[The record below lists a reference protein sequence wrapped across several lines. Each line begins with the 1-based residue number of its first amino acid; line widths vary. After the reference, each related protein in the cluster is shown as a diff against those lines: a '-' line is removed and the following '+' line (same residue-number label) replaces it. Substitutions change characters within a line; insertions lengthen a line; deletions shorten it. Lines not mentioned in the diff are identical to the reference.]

1 MCFADVRGFFIF
13 LSLRKSARSAGKQFK
28 TKTMFG
34 KLGDMMGKLQ
44 EMKQKADEIKL
55 KLDSTI
61 INVEGAGGDIKIAI
75 TGNREI
81 KSLSIAPGLQHGNTE
96 ELEEQLLVTLNKAL
110 LKANELND
118 NEMKS
123 VAGGLLPGM

>member
-1 MCFADVRGFFIF
+1 M
-13 LSLRKSARSAGKQFK
+13 LGKF
-28 TKTMFG
+28 
-34 KLGDMMGKLQ
+34 GDMMGKLQ

-55 KLDSTI
+55 KLDSTV

-81 KSLSIAPGLQHGNTE
+81 KSLTISAALQHGDKE
-96 ELEEQLLVTLNKAL
+96 ELEEQLTVTLNKAL
-110 LKANELND
+110 LKANELNE

-123 VAGGLLPGM
+123 VASGMLPGM

>member
-1 MCFADVRGFFIF
+1 
-13 LSLRKSARSAGKQFK
+13 
-28 TKTMFG
+28 MFG

-44 EMKQKADEIKL
+44 EMKQKTDEIKL
-55 KLDSTI
+55 KLDSTV
-61 INVEGAGGDIKIAI
+61 INVEGAGGDIKITI

-81 KSLSIAPGLQHGNTE
+81 KSLTISAALQHGNKE
-96 ELEEQLLVTLNKAL
+96 ELEEQLTVTLNKAL

-123 VAGGLLPGM
+123 VASGMLPGM

>member
-1 MCFADVRGFFIF
+1 
-13 LSLRKSARSAGKQFK
+13 
-28 TKTMFG
+28 MFG

-44 EMKQKADEIKL
+44 EMKQKAEEIKL

-75 TGNREI
+75 TGNRELKFI
-81 KSLSIAPGLQHGNTE
+81 TIAPGLQHGDKE

-110 LKANELND
+110 FKANETNE

-123 VAGGLLPGM
+123 VASGMLPGM